1 MYTDPQFSPYS
12 AYLWEEGGWSED
24 EDRSHWTGFW
34 HGWGSSSFWPGEH
47 LLYSNLLHHTFFFI
61 CVVCNVCV
69 LFCNQNIYKNSLQNN
84 HLDCEGRSSLAEAD
98 CTVLNPIRSCQG
110 TLSRINETSQLNGP
124 SKRGRK
130 RELKRMKYKGENG
143 VT

>member
-1 MYTDPQFSPYS
+1 MRTGPIEQASGMAGEVLVFDLGSTCFIVICYTT
-12 AYLWEEGGWSED
+12 L
-24 EDRSHWTGFW
+24 
-34 HGWGSSSFWPGEH
+34 
-47 LLYSNLLHHTFFFI
+47 FFFI

-124 SKRGRK
+124 SKIGRK